1 MVDNEL
7 IDLDQFSRS
16 LVKQMTNLLAPTS
29 QSRADKS
36 ALLRIERSQLVRTG
50 GSATSATSNRHWGA

>member
-36 ALLRIERSQLVRTG
+36 ALLRIERSQLVRAG